1 MEYGSET
8 LASLVKQFARM
19 PGVGLKTAQR
29 LALYLLRSK
38 PEDVER
44 LGTLVLELKDKV
56 GFCQVCGSITEDEKC
71 AICKDTSRNTETICV
86 VEQPQDVLV
95 LEKTGEYRG
104 LYHVLHGVL
113 SPIDGVGPDNINLA
127 ALEERVRKD
136 KVKEVIIATNPS
148 VEGDTTALYIAKAL
162 ESGGCTVTRLAR
174 GLPVGGSLE
183 FADEVTLARAIER
196 REKL

>member
-19 PGVGLKTAQR
+19 PGIGFKTAQR
-29 LALYLLRSK
+29 LALYLLRAK
-38 PEDVER
+38 AEDVTK
-44 LGTLVLELKDKV
+44 LGTLILELKDRV
-56 GFCQVCGSITEDEKC
+56 GFCRSCGSITEDEEC
-71 AICKDTSRNTETICV
+71 AICKDVSRNSEIICV

-95 LEKTGEYRG
+95 LEKTGQYRG

-127 ALEERVRKD
+127 RLEERVRND

-148 VEGDTTALYIAKAL
+148 IEGDTTALYIAKAL
-162 ESGGCTVTRLAR
+162 ESTGCTVTRLAR

-183 FADEVTLARAIER
+183 FADDVTLARAIER
-196 REKL
+196 REAL